1 MIKISKKMK
10 KIIAIVLLTITIVTS
25 LNINAFA
32 AFITDINSDA
42 TFRKV
47 PGTKEKYGYDL
58 QEVNYSNQTYLLFCC
73 QYMRKSAQG
82 TFSYNN
88 DFQIQFNNQRQEYKK
103 IAEYIYFG
111 YTMKYGIGIPN
122 SIEAERAACAT
133 QQFVWEY
140 IRDHIDSSY
149 GAPARDKWKSTYMS
163 SAIYNSWL
171 NETETYYNLYHNS
184 NVSFNGQTN
193 SITIGDSEMLTDTN
207 GVLASYP
214 SFEKNING
222 VTFSHTQGENNML
235 VTVGEN
241 CNDSTV
247 SFSTNQH
254 NIYRLMPNGN
264 TYNRGEMSSYMY
276 FHFTKGELQNLI
288 FSNYVDPSFFSFNI
302 KVENGKITIIK
313 NDNETG
319 TKEQGDATF
328 EGAEYSVYAQEDIYN
343 HNKTKKIYSK
353 NELVATRIMSKD
365 GTTEEVSKL
374 PFGKYIVKETKSP
387 EGYLL
392 DEKEYKIDLKENN
405 ANVTI
410 TSKENVKKMKIHI
423 FKSGINVNSGMVP
436 GLANVEFSIK
446 LYSDVEMALNKG
458 YSYPEIWNG
467 IDENGNRVKVDS
479 ERVAQAQKIAPTY
492 SSLTTDTD
500 GNAYTENGL
509 AYGKYIV
516 KETNTPKDFQ
526 SSSDFI
532 FSISEDESEVKE
544 LAKKVKHL
552 YVNNEQME
560 AYIKLMKKDAN
571 SEKVI
576 SLNSATFQIRASK
589 DIVDRGNGKV
599 LYKQG
604 EIITQKIGSSIY
616 DAFTTNSENLIIADG
631 NYSNIEDDKGTVVTP
646 LKLPVGEYEVVEI
659 KIPTGYLKLENPVKF
674 KIDAIKDYDKDSTG
688 EHIKTVEVKN
698 DKPFGNIV
706 IDKSIALKEEVDT
719 SLINIDDLSGI
730 KFKLSAREDIIDL
743 ADGSIIY
750 KKGQEVG
757 CYNLDKNGKLIIER
771 LPMGDYEIQE
781 VETLEGLVL
790 DQTKYEVKF
799 TQNDVTTKVYT
810 KNLQITNNTTLV
822 EISKKTIT
830 GDEELPGAELTVLD
844 ENGKVVDNWT
854 SSDKPHT
861 IEGLVVGKEYTLKE
875 NLAPLGYS
883 IASDIKFKV
892 SNTNETQKV
901 VMVDTPIL
909 SNVKIIKIDDNTKEI
924 IKKDFTFGLYT
935 DEECTQLISEVHSNK
950 KEGTALFE
958 NLKYGEYFI
967 KEVKSPKGYE
977 LSDKI
982 VKLEINENGVF
993 ANGTKLTQDNNIYSF
1008 EFTNKQTP
1016 KVQTGN
1022 EMNYYI
1028 LLISV
1033 IISLLGITTGI
1044 IILKRNK
1051 KENN

>member
-1 MIKISKKMK
+1 MIKISKRIK
-10 KIIAIVLLTITIVTS
+10 KILAILLLTITIVSS

-58 QEVNYSNQTYLLFCC
+58 QEVNYSGQTYLLFCC
-73 QYMRKSAQG
+73 QYMKKSAQG

-111 YTMKYGIGIPN
+111 YTMKYGMGIPN

-163 SAIYNSWL
+163 SAIYSSWL

-184 NVSFNGQTN
+184 NVSFNGQTS
-193 SITIGDSEMLTDTN
+193 SITIGDRQMFTDTN

-214 SFEKNING
+214 SFEKIING
-222 VTFSHTQGENNML
+222 ITFSHTQGENNML
-235 VTVGEN
+235 VTVNGD
-241 CNDSTV
+241 CNVSTV
-247 SFSTNQH
+247 NFSTNKYD
-254 NIYRLMPNGN
+254 IYRLMPNGKS
-264 TYNRGEMSSYMY
+264 YSKGEMSNYMY
-276 FHFTKGELQNLI
+276 FHFTDSKLQNVI
-288 FSNYVDPSFFSFNI
+288 FSNYVDPSFFNFNI

-313 NDNETG
+313 NDSETG
-319 TKEQGDATF
+319 AKKQGDATF

-343 HNKTKKIYSK
+343 HNRTRKIYSK
-353 NELVATRIMSKD
+353 NELVATRIMNKD
-365 GTTEEVSKL
+365 GATEEISKL
-374 PFGKYIVKETKSP
+374 PFGRYMVKETKSP

-392 DEKEYKIDLKENN
+392 DEKEYEVDLKENN

-410 TSKENVKKMKIHI
+410 TSKEDAKKMQIHI
-423 FKSGINVNSGMVP
+423 FKSGININSGMVP
-436 GLANVEFSIK
+436 GLANVEFTIK
-446 LYSDVEMALNKG
+446 LYSEVEMALNKG
-458 YSYPEIWNG
+458 YSYSEIWNG

-479 ERVAQAQKIAPTY
+479 NRVAQAQKIAPTY
-492 SSLTTDTD
+492 SILTTDID

-526 SSSDFI
+526 TSSDFT
-532 FSISEDESEVKE
+532 FSITKDESEVKE

-560 AYIKLMKKDAN
+560 AYIKLMKKDAD

-576 SLNSATFQIRASK
+576 SLNSATFQIIASK
-589 DIVDRGNGKV
+589 DIVDRGNGKI
-599 LYKQG
+599 LYKKG

-616 DAFTTNSENLIIADG
+616 NAFTTNSENLIIADG
-631 NYSNIEDDKGTVVTP
+631 NYNNIENDKGTVVTP
-646 LKLPVGEYEVVEI
+646 LKLPVGEYEVTEI

-688 EHIKTVEVKN
+688 EYIKTVEVKN
-698 DKPFGNIV
+698 EKPFGTVV
-706 IDKSIALKEEVDT
+706 IDKTIALKEEVDT
-719 SLINIDDLSGI
+719 SLVNIDDLSGI
-730 KFKLSAREDIIDL
+730 KFRLNAKENIIDL

-757 CYNLDKNGKLIIER
+757 NYNLDKNGKLIIER

-781 VETLEGLVL
+781 IETLEGLVL
-790 DQTKYEVKF
+790 DQTKYEIKF
-799 TQNDVTTKVYT
+799 IQNNDITKIYT
-810 KNLQITNNTTLV
+810 NNLHITNNTTLV

-830 GDEELPGAELTVLD
+830 GDEELPGAELTVID
-844 ENGKVVDNWT
+844 ENGKVIDNWI

-883 IASDIKFKV
+883 IASEIKFKV
-892 SNTNETQKV
+892 SNTNETQKI
-901 VMVDTPIL
+901 VMVDMPIL
-909 SNVKIIKIDDNTKEI
+909 SNIKIIKIDENTKEI
-924 IKKDFTFGLYT
+924 IKKDFIFGLYA
-935 DEECTQLISEVHSNK
+935 DEECTQLISEVHSDK
-950 KEGTALFE
+950 KEGTVLFE
-958 NLKYGEYFI
+958 NLKYGEYYI
-967 KEVKSPKGYE
+967 KEIKSPKGYE
-977 LSDKI
+977 LSNKV
-982 VKLEINENGVF
+982 VKLKINEDGVF
-993 ANGTKLTQDNNIYSF
+993 ANETKLTQEDNVYSF

-1016 KVQTGN
+1016 KIQTGN
-1022 EMNYYI
+1022 RTNYVLVTSCIIISIVGITIGVI
-1028 LLISV
+1028 LL
-1033 IISLLGITTGI
+1033 
-1044 IILKRNK
+1044 K
-1051 KENN
+1051 KKNN